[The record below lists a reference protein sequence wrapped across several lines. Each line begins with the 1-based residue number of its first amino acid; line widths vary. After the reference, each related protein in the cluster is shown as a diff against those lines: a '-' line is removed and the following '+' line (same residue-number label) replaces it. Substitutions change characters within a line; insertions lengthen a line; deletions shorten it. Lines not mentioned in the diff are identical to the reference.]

1 MTGCDRAPLATATL
15 SKAAA
20 EDLRGRFREI
30 VSDPLNLLIQRVP
43 EAGEVRD
50 GLVCLHNG
58 NRVPIAGEGAYFG
71 PFSEI
76 LVINR
81 GVHEPLEEY
90 VFQQV
95 LGQLPESPVMLELGA
110 YWAHYSMWL
119 KRARPRSSPI
129 MVEPVGAHLQAGVA
143 NFARHHFAGEFIQ
156 MRVGAGRFEVDEF
169 LRSRPGLHLDVLHAD
184 IDLHEVEMLSGARVS
199 LHGRMID
206 RLFISTHS
214 QALHEQVVESLEGV
228 GYRIEVASDFDH
240 ETTSFDGFVFA
251 TSPAIKAAFPWR
263 AAEMPIFLG
272 RERISISRPGE
283 MLAHIVSL
291 CQATDVTGFTAAP
304 SRDSP

>member
-1 MTGCDRAPLATATL
+1 MIGHGHSQVAAGTVP
-15 SKAAA
+15 KASA

-30 VSDPLNLLIQRVP
+30 VSDPLNLLIERVP

-58 NRVPIAGEGAYFG
+58 NRVPIAGEEAYFG

-76 LVINR
+76 LAINR

-129 MVEPVGAHLQAGVA
+129 MVEPIDGHLQVGVA
-143 NFARHHFAGEFIQ
+143 NFARHGFAGEFIQ
-156 MRVGAGRFEVDEF
+156 MWVRAGWFEVDTF
-169 LRSRPGLHLDVLHAD
+169 LQSRPGLHLDVLHAD
-184 IDLHEVEMLSGARVS
+184 IDLHEVEMLRGARMA
-199 LHGRMID
+199 LRRRMID
-206 RLFISTHS
+206 RLFVSTHS
-214 QALHEQVVESLEGV
+214 QALHEEVVESLEKA
-228 GYRIEVASDFDH
+228 GYRVEVASDFER
-240 ETTSFDGFVFA
+240 ETTAFDGFVFA
-251 TSPAIKAAFPWR
+251 TSPAIDAVFPCRSAEAA
-263 AAEMPIFLG
+263 IFLG
-272 RERISISRPGE
+272 RERIAVSRSSE
-283 MLAHIVSL
+283 LIAHLVSL
-291 CQATDVTGFTAAP
+291 CRATDLSGLRAEP
-304 SRDSP
+304 SRDST